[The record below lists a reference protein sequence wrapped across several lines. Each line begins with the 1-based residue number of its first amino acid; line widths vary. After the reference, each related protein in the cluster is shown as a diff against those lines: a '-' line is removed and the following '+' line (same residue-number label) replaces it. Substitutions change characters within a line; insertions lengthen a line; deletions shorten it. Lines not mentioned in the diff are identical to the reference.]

1 MHPRKQLIED
11 GIINEDKQI
20 SRLFIAR
27 FYDEQLVKFDKIG
40 VGGQTENGIEVTPEL
55 IDITIKRR
63 DQLRPPIKKKTQQ
76 PPKGE
81 SNEC

>member
-40 VGGQTENGIEVTPEL
+40 VGGQTENSIIVTPEL
-55 IDITIKRR
+55 IAITEKRR
-63 DQLRPPIKKKTQQ
+63 D
-76 PPKGE
+76 
-81 SNEC
+81 

>member
-20 SRLFIAR
+20 SRLFIAK

-40 VGGQTENGIEVTPEL
+40 VGGQTENSIRVTPEL
-55 IDITIKRR
+55 IAITEKRR
-63 DQLRPPIKKKTQQ
+63 DQLRPPIKKKIQQ
-76 PPKGE
+76 PSKGRK
-81 SNEC
+81 